1 MRCCWPM
8 IAACLAACGPNEA
21 DREVPIAPAMQSPVG
36 LTALP
41 CDRSEPLAPL
51 RARYCRGRNFLT
63 PEAQGTIISL
73 ARGLAEQHPGAVI
86 HFMDA
91 SGPNGE
97 KPFPPHLSHGDGRQ
111 LDVALFF
118 ETLEGAPLV
127 APPDTSGYGG
137 WWPSEPPRPGERI
150 ACPQGRS
157 GSAEKPDPPT
167 DRGWRLDEV
176 RTRALIQLLID
187 EPRVHRILI
196 EPHLE
201 ERLGFW
207 GHPKLRF
214 AGCQAA
220 RHDDHL
226 HIDFH
231 E

>member
-226 HIDFH
+226 HIDFY